1 MYPQNEG
8 EIFYVQKC
16 CCVVVCRLQ
25 GCHLQRGVTSFL
37 SLYKVSLRL
46 TLVNAKKWTLTISS
60 SFVVVVV
67 VVKII
72 RLKIVNF

>member
-1 MYPQNEG
+1 M
-8 EIFYVQKC
+8 
-16 CCVVVCRLQ
+16 
-25 GCHLQRGVTSFL
+25 

-67 VVKII
+67 VKII